1 MSAAAVL
8 FDLDGLLIDSE
19 PVWFEVEHAVVTRLG
34 GTWVHADQAQCI
46 GGTIDRTCA
55 YILERTGPVI
65 EAAELAQELVATMAD
80 RLRSS
85 LPLRDGA
92 AELLD
97 ALRERAVPLGLVTSS
112 YQLIVE
118 AALDALGHDRFRVT
132 VSGEDVTHGKPHPE
146 PYLTACAG
154 LAVAPARVVVLED
167 APYGV
172 MSAEAAGCVAVAV
185 PEVAPIEPTPRRPV
199 FRSLRDI
206 DVDWLLDLA

>member
-1 MSAAAVL
+1 MTAAAVL

-34 GTWVHADQAQCI
+34 GVWAHADQAACI

-55 YILERTGPVI
+55 YILERIGPVI
-65 EAAELAQELVATMAD
+65 EATELANELVVTMAA
-80 RLRSS
+80 RLRES

-97 ALRERAVPLGLVTSS
+97 GLRDRAVPLGLVTSS
-112 YQLIVE
+112 YRLIVD
-118 AALDALGHDRFRVT
+118 AALDAVGHERFLVT
-132 VSGEDVTHGKPHPE
+132 VSGEDITHGKPHPE
-146 PYLTACAG
+146 PYLKACAG
-154 LAVAPARVVVLED
+154 LSVDPAHVVVLED

-185 PEVAPIEPTPRRPV
+185 PEVAAIEPTPRRPV
-199 FRSLRDI
+199 LRSLREA
-206 DVDWLLDLA
+206 DVDWLLALA

>member
-1 MSAAAVL
+1 VTAAAVL

-34 GTWVHADQAQCI
+34 GTWAHSDQAACI

-65 EAAELAQELVATMAD
+65 DAVDLARELVVTMAA
-80 RLRSS
+80 RLREA

-92 AELLD
+92 LELLD
-97 ALRERAVPLGLVTSS
+97 GLRDRAIPLGLVTSS
-112 YQLIVE
+112 YRLIVE
-118 AALDALGHDRFRVT
+118 AALDFLGHDRFLVT
-132 VSGEDVTHGKPHPE
+132 VSGEDITHGKPHPE
-146 PYLTACAG
+146 PYLTACEALG
-154 LAVAPARVVVLED
+154 VEPARVVVLED

-185 PEVAPIEPTPRRPV
+185 PEVAPIEPTSRRPV
-199 FRSLRDI
+199 LRSLRDA
-206 DVDWLLDLA
+206 DLDWLLALA